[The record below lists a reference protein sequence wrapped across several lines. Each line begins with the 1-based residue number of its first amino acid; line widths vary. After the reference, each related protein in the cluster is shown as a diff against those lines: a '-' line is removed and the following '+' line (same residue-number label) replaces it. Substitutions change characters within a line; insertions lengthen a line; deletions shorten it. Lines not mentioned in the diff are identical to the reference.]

1 MTATATVN
9 EEEPKRKVLLVD
21 DEIAMQKLFGF
32 ALRKGGFEVVLAS
45 NGREALDVL
54 SEMMPDAIVCDIM
67 MPELDGFQLRN
78 ILKMNP
84 ELYEIPF
91 LYLSAFNTEENII
104 KGIDLDADDFISKTD
119 GSNVVVSKL
128 KNVIRKRERI
138 RSKLVGEMQA
148 ASHATGVLLDAP
160 DPPRVTGYTIEHFH
174 ESHEGI
180 PGGDFI
186 DYTFVKNNLLCVLGD
201 VMGKRWKAWV
211 FAHAYAAYVRSS
223 LRVMTAGDEGES
235 DAVAGP
241 SRILNR
247 LNRVLFRDDQVN
259 ESTLALTLVMLN
271 PDSGDVSVSN
281 VMQYPLL
288 HCRAADQVIDE
299 IQPKSTTVLGIR
311 PEAEFDELTV
321 RLEPGD
327 VLVAFTDGLSELFMS
342 EDQAKGF
349 RMVKDCLAELFA
361 GKELSAALIVSE
373 LLAKAKVT
381 MMRDDATLLFIKRHR
396 A

>member
-1 MTATATVN
+1 MTDKTPLT
-9 EEEPKRKVLLVD
+9 EDESPKKVLLVD

-32 ALRKGGFEVVLAS
+32 ALRKGGFHVVSAS

-54 SEMMPDAIVCDIM
+54 SETIPDAIVCDIM
-67 MPELDGFQLRN
+67 MPEMDGFELRN
-78 ILKMNP
+78 ILKMSP

-160 DPPRVTGYTIEHFH
+160 DPPLVSGYTIEHFH

-186 DYTFVKNNLLCVLGD
+186 DYTVVKNNLLCVLGD

-223 LRVMTAGDEGES
+223 LRVMTSGDDS
-235 DAVAGP
+235 DNAGP

-259 ESTLALTLVMLN
+259 ESTLALTLLMLN
-271 PDSGDVSVSN
+271 PDTGDVRVSN

-288 HCRAADQVIDE
+288 HCRASDRVVAEV
-299 IQPKSTTVLGIR
+299 QPKSTTVLGIR
-311 PEAEFDELTV
+311 PEADFDELTV

-327 VLVAFTDGLSELFMS
+327 VIIAFTDGLSELFMS
-342 EDQAKGF
+342 EDQARGF
-349 RMVKDCLAELFA
+349 RMVKECLAELFA
-361 GKELSAALIVSE
+361 EKELSAALIVKE
-373 LLAKAKVT
+373 LLSKAGVSV
-381 MMRDDATLLFIKRHR
+381 MRDDATLLFVKRDI

>member
-1 MTATATVN
+1 MTDTNFTQ
-9 EEEPKRKVLLVD
+9 EDESKKKVLLVD

-32 ALRKGGFEVVLAS
+32 ALRKGGFEVVSAS

-54 SEMMPDAIVCDIM
+54 SETIPDAIVCDIM
-67 MPELDGFQLRN
+67 MPELDGFELRN
-78 ILKMNP
+78 ILKMSP

-160 DPPRVTGYTIEHFH
+160 DPPLIPGYTVEHFH

-186 DYTFVKNNLLCVLGD
+186 DYTEIRERLLCVLGD

-223 LRVMTAGDEGES
+223 LRVMTADS
-235 DAVAGP
+235 DSSEEVAGP
-241 SRILNR
+241 ARILNR
-247 LNRVLFRDDQVN
+247 LNRVLYRDDQVN
-259 ESTLALTLVMLN
+259 ESTLALTLVMLE
-271 PDSGDVSVSN
+271 PKTGDVRVSN

-288 HCRAADQVIDE
+288 HCRAAHRVVE
-299 IQPKSTTVLGIR
+299 EVQPKSTTVLGIL
-311 PEAEFDELTV
+311 PEAAFDELTV

-327 VLVAFTDGLSELFMS
+327 VIVAFTDGLSELFMS

-349 RMVKDCLAELFA
+349 RMVKECLAQLFVEQ
-361 GKELSAALIVSE
+361 ELSAALIVKE
-373 LLAKAKVT
+373 LLQKAGVT
-381 MMRDDATLLFIKRHR
+381 MMKDDATLLFIRR
-396 A
+396 DAV